1 MLVSTTV
8 VSTRIRRPCATRWS
22 RTICTILSW
31 ICLTTAGP
39 TATAHGLGVGHL
51 RPADPGEV
59 AVHQIGA
66 YLALEH
72 AIAPVA
78 DVLEDQQAQHHLR
91 RRTQSAAAAAL
102 GMALA
107 EGLVHGRYHLLI
119 CQHLIGVPHP
129 VFAQIAHL
137 FGDQAVAEAALCT
150 PHLNHVACAGTLTP
164 RHPGAAVHD

>member
-1 MLVSTTV
+1 MALCQRHHPGVNLFDHVSPQ
-8 VSTRIRRPCATRWS
+8 RHAPAPHR
-22 RTICTILSW
+22 
-31 ICLTTAGP
+31 
-39 TATAHGLGVGHL
+39 LGVGRL
-51 RPADPGEV
+51 RAAHAGEV

-66 YLALEH
+66 HLALEH

-119 CQHLIGVPHP
+119 RQHLIGVPHP

-150 PHLNHVACAGTLTP
+150 PHLNHVACAGTSTAA
-164 RHPGAAVHD
+164 PGAAVHD